1 MDEAIKEMIA
11 LGASYAV
18 NCHPCMEYHKQK
30 AIEAGV
36 TEEQMRAALEVG
48 AEVKNGAAN
57 ITRKKAKAL
66 FGDLDDQKSCSA

>member
-36 TEEQMRAALEVG
+36 TEEQMRAALAVG

-66 FGDLDDQKSCSA
+66 FGDIDDDKSCCA